1 MRILVAGPVPEASD
15 YGNGVTARRW
25 ARLFRDLGHDVRVV
39 QDYDG
44 GTYDLLVALHARK
57 SEAAI
62 RAFGAA
68 CPDAPIVIALT
79 GTDLYPDLVAGGV
92 DLTLLESAKRVVVLQ
107 PEGVAQVPPGLR
119 GRTRVITQS
128 MPAISGEAPA
138 VDRFEIAFLAHAR
151 PVKDPL
157 RLSEAVRLLP
167 PSSRITV
174 THVGG
179 VREDDIGDRLRAE
192 SAENPR
198 YSWLGPLPRPEAL
211 AVLAR
216 SRLLV
221 LTSLHE
227 GGANVVTEALAAG
240 VPIISTRIP
249 GSVGLLGAD
258 YAGYFPVG
266 DTEALAAVLDAAEH
280 DRAGLYTQLRRQCAA
295 RRASVDPERETE
307 AWERLLAEAVPAKAG
322 YEGVR

>member
-25 ARLFRDLGHDVRVV
+25 AHLLRDLGHDVRVV
-39 QDYDG
+39 QDYEG
-44 GTYDLLVALHARK
+44 GQYDLLVALHARK

-62 RAFGAA
+62 RAFAA
-68 CPDAPIVIALT
+68 EHPDAPIVIALT
-79 GTDLYPDLVAGGV
+79 GTDLYPDLVTGGV
-92 DLTLLESAKRVVVLQ
+92 DLKLLERAVRIVVLQ
-107 PEGVAQVPPGLR
+107 PQGLLQVPLALR
-119 GRTRVITQS
+119 GRTKVITQS
-128 MPAISGEAPA
+128 MPPISGEAPSE
-138 VDRFEIAFLAHAR
+138 DRFEIAFLAHAR

-157 RLSEAVRLLP
+157 RLSEAVRKLP
-167 PSSRITV
+167 SSSRITV

-179 VREDDIGDRLRAE
+179 VREDDIGGRLRAE
-192 SAENPR
+192 SMENPR

-240 VPIISTRIP
+240 VPIVSTRIP
-249 GSVGLLGAD
+249 GSVGLLGED

-266 DTEALAAVLDAAEH
+266 DTDALAAVLDAVEH
-280 DRAGLYTQLRRQCAA
+280 DRDGLYTQLRWQCAA
-295 RRASVDPERETE
+295 CRASVDPERETE
-307 AWERLLAEAVPAKAG
+307 SWERLLAEAVPANAG

>member
-1 MRILVAGPVPEASD
+1 MRILVAGPVPETSD

-25 ARLFRDLGHDVRVV
+25 ARLLRNLGHEVRVA

-44 GTYDLLVALHARK
+44 ERYDLLIALHARK

-62 RAFGAA
+62 RAFSAA
-68 CPDAPIVIALT
+68 CPDTPVVIALT
-79 GTDLYPDLVAGGV
+79 GTDLYPDLVTGGV
-92 DLTLLESAKRVVVLQ
+92 DLGLLGRAARIVVLQ
-107 PEGVAQVPPGLR
+107 PRGLLQVPLGLR
-119 GRTRVITQS
+119 GRTRVIIQS
-128 MPAISGEAPA
+128 MPPIPGEAPA
-138 VDRFEIAFLAHAR
+138 EDRFEVAFLAHAR

-167 PSSRITV
+167 SSSRITV

-179 VREDDIGDRLRAE
+179 VREDDVGERLRAE

-198 YSWLGPLPRPEAL
+198 YTWLGPLPRPEAL

-240 VPIISTRIP
+240 VPIVSTRVP
-249 GSVGLLGAD
+249 GSVGLLGED

-266 DTEALAAVLDAAEH
+266 DTAALATVLDDAEH
-280 DRAGLYTQLRRQCAA
+280 DRDGLYTRIRRQCAA
-295 RRASVDPERETE
+295 RRASADPERETQ
-307 AWERLLAEAVPAKAG
+307 AWRRLLAEAVPANSG

>member
-25 ARLFRDLGHDVRVV
+25 AHLLRDLGHDVKVV

-44 GTYDLLVALHARK
+44 GQYDLLVALHARK

-62 RAFGAA
+62 RAFAA
-68 CPDAPIVIALT
+68 ERPDAPIVIALT
-79 GTDLYPDLVAGGV
+79 GTDLYPDLVTGGV
-92 DLTLLESAKRVVVLQ
+92 DLTLLERAARIVVLQ
-107 PEGVAQVPPGLR
+107 PQGVRQVPLALR
-119 GRTRVITQS
+119 SRTRVITQS
-128 MPAISGEAPA
+128 MPPISGETPSE
-138 VDRFEIAFLAHAR
+138 DRFEIAFLAHAR

-157 RLSEAVRLLP
+157 RLSEAVRKLP
-167 PSSRITV
+167 SSSRITV

-192 SAENPR
+192 STDNPR

-240 VPIISTRIP
+240 VPIVSTRIP
-249 GSVGLLGAD
+249 GSVGLLGED

-266 DTEALAAVLDAAEH
+266 DTDALAAVLDAAEH
-280 DRAGLYTQLRRQCAA
+280 DRDGLYTRLRWQCAT

-307 AWERLLAEAVPAKAG
+307 AWERLLVEAVPATAR

>member
-1 MRILVAGPVPEASD
+1 MAGPVPEASD

-25 ARLFRDLGHDVRVV
+25 ARLLRDLGHEVRVV

-44 GTYDLLVALHARK
+44 GHHDLLIALHARK

-62 RAFGAA
+62 RAFTEA

-79 GTDLYPDLVAGGV
+79 GTDLYPDLVTAGV
-92 DLTLLESAKRVVVLQ
+92 DLSLLERAARIVVLQ
-107 PEGVAQVPPGLR
+107 SQGVLQVPPGLR
-119 GRTRVITQS
+119 SRTRVITQS
-128 MPAISGEAPA
+128 MPPISGEAPA
-138 VDRFEIAFLAHAR
+138 GDRFEIAFLAHAR

-167 PSSRITV
+167 PSSRIAV

-192 SAENPR
+192 NPR
-198 YSWLGPLPRPEAL
+198 YTWLGPLPRPKAL

-240 VPIISTRIP
+240 VPIVSTRIP
-249 GSVGLLGAD
+249 GSVGLLGED

-266 DTEALAAVLDAAEH
+266 DTAALAAVLDAVEH
-280 DRAGLYTQLRRQCAA
+280 DRNGLYQQLRRQCAA
-295 RRASVDPERETE
+295 RRASADPERETE
-307 AWERLLAEAVPAKAG
+307 AWERLLAEAVPANAG

>member
-1 MRILVAGPVPEASD
+1 MRILVAGPVPAASD

-25 ARLFRDLGHDVRVV
+25 AQLLRDLGHEVRVV
-39 QDYDG
+39 RDYDG
-44 GTYDLLVALHARK
+44 ERYDLLVALHARK

-62 RAFGAA
+62 RAFSADW
-68 CPDAPIVIALT
+68 PEAPIVVALT

-92 DLTLLESAKRVVVLQ
+92 DLSLLERAARIVVLQ
-107 PEGVAQVPPGLR
+107 PQGLLQLPPELR
-119 GRTRVITQS
+119 SRTRVITQS
-128 MPAISGEAPA
+128 MPPIDGEEPA
-138 VDRFEIAFLAHAR
+138 EDRFEIAFLAHAR

-157 RLSEAVRLLP
+157 RLSEAVRALP
-167 PSSRITV
+167 SSSRITV

-192 SAENPR
+192 SIENPR
-198 YSWLGPLPRPEAL
+198 YGWLGPLPRPEAL

-240 VPIISTRIP
+240 VPIVSTRIP
-249 GSVGLLGAD
+249 GSVGLLGED

-266 DTEALAAVLDAAEH
+266 DTAALAAVLDAAEH
-280 DRAGLYTQLRRQCAA
+280 DRDGLYTRLRWQCAA
-295 RRASVDPERETE
+295 RRASVDPGRETE
-307 AWERLLAEAVPAKAG
+307 AWERLLAEAIPVNAG
-322 YEGVR
+322 YKGVR

>member
-1 MRILVAGPVPEASD
+1 MRILVAGPVPAASD

-25 ARLFRDLGHDVRVV
+25 ASLLRDLGHEVRVV

-44 GTYDLLVALHARK
+44 DTYDLLIALHARK

-62 RAFGAA
+62 RAFRAA

-79 GTDLYPDLVAGGV
+79 GTDLYPDLVSGGV
-92 DLTLLESAKRVVVLQ
+92 DLALLEAAARVVVLQ
-107 PEGVAQVPPGLR
+107 PQGVLQVPEALR
-119 GRTRVITQS
+119 SRTRVITQS
-128 MPAISGEAPA
+128 MPSISGEAPA
-138 VDRFEIAFLAHAR
+138 ADRFEIAFLAHAR

-192 SAENPR
+192 SAGNPR
-198 YSWLGPLPRPEAL
+198 YSWLGALPRPEAL

-221 LTSLHE
+221 LTSRHE

-240 VPIISTRIP
+240 VPIVSTRIP
-249 GSVGLLGAD
+249 GSVGLLGED

-266 DTEALAAVLDAAEH
+266 DAAALAAVLDAAEH
-280 DRAGLYTQLRRQCAA
+280 DRDGLYTQLRRQCAA
-295 RRASVDPERETE
+295 RRASADPERETE
-307 AWERLLAEAVPAKAG
+307 AWKRLLAEAVPEKAG

>member
-25 ARLFRDLGHDVRVV
+25 ARLLRDLGHDVKVV

-44 GTYDLLVALHARK
+44 GQYDLLIALHARK

-62 RAFGAA
+62 RAFAA
-68 CPDAPIVIALT
+68 ERPDAPIVIALT
-79 GTDLYPDLVAGGV
+79 GTDLYPDLVTGGV
-92 DLTLLESAKRVVVLQ
+92 DLTLLERAARIVVLQ
-107 PEGVAQVPPGLR
+107 PQGLLQVPLALR
-119 GRTRVITQS
+119 SRTRVITQS
-128 MPAISGEAPA
+128 MPPISGEAPSE
-138 VDRFEIAFLAHAR
+138 DRFEIAFLAHAR

-157 RLSEAVRLLP
+157 RLCEAVRKLP
-167 PSSRITV
+167 SSSRITV

-192 SAENPR
+192 STGNPR

-240 VPIISTRIP
+240 VPIVSTRIP
-249 GSVGLLGAD
+249 GSVGLLGED

-266 DTEALAAVLDAAEH
+266 DTDALAAVLDAAEH
-280 DRAGLYTQLRRQCAA
+280 DRDGLYTRLRRQCAA

-307 AWERLLAEAVPAKAG
+307 SWERLLAEAVPANAG

>member
-25 ARLFRDLGHDVRVV
+25 AHLLRDLGHEVRVV

-44 GTYDLLVALHARK
+44 GHHDLLIALHARK

-62 RAFGAA
+62 RAFTAA
-68 CPDAPIVIALT
+68 CPESPVVIALT
-79 GTDLYPDLVAGGV
+79 GTDLYPDLATAGV
-92 DLTLLESAKRVVVLQ
+92 DLALLERAARIVVLQ
-107 PEGVAQVPPGLR
+107 SQGVLQVPPGLR
-119 GRTRVITQS
+119 SRTRVITQS
-128 MPAISGEAPA
+128 MPPISGEPPAP
-138 VDRFEIAFLAHAR
+138 DRFEIAFLAHAR

-167 PSSRITV
+167 SSSRITV

-198 YSWLGPLPRPEAL
+198 YTWLGPLPRPEAL

-227 GGANVVTEALAAG
+227 GGANVVTEALAAS
-240 VPIISTRIP
+240 VPIVSTRIP
-249 GSVGLLGAD
+249 GSVGLLGED

-266 DTEALAAVLDAAEH
+266 DTAALAAVLDAAEH
-280 DRAGLYTQLRRQCAA
+280 DRDGLFTQMRWQCAA
-295 RRASVDPERETE
+295 RRASADPERETE
-307 AWERLLAEAVPAKAG
+307 AWERLLAEAVPANAG

>member
-25 ARLFRDLGHDVRVV
+25 ANLLRDLGHEVRVV

-44 GTYDLLVALHARK
+44 GRYDLLVALHARK

-79 GTDLYPDLVAGGV
+79 GTDLYPDLISGGV
-92 DLTLLESAKRVVVLQ
+92 DLTLLAGAVRIVVLQ
-107 PEGVAQVPPGLR
+107 PQGLFQVPLELR
-119 GRTRVITQS
+119 NRTRVITQS
-128 MPAISGEAPA
+128 MPPISGEAPA
-138 VDRFEIAFLAHAR
+138 EDRFEIAFLAHAR

-157 RLSEAVRLLP
+157 LLSEAVRLLP
-167 PSSRITV
+167 SSSRIAV
-174 THVGG
+174 SHVGG

-192 SAENPR
+192 SAGGPR

-221 LTSLHE
+221 LTSRHE

-240 VPIISTRIP
+240 VPIVSTHIP
-249 GSVGLLGAD
+249 GSVGLLGED

-266 DTEALAAVLDAAEH
+266 DAAALAAVLHAAEH
-280 DRAGLYTQLRRQCAA
+280 DRGGLYTQLRRQCAA
-295 RRASVDPERETE
+295 RRASVDPGRETE
-307 AWERLLAEAVPAKAG
+307 AWERLLAEAVPVTAR

>member
-25 ARLFRDLGHDVRVV
+25 AHLLRDLGHEVRVV

-44 GTYDLLVALHARK
+44 GRYDLLIALHARK

-62 RAFGAA
+62 RAFTAA

-79 GTDLYPDLVAGGV
+79 GTDLYPDLASAGV
-92 DLTLLESAKRVVVLQ
+92 DLTLLERAARIVVLQ
-107 PEGVAQVPPGLR
+107 SQGVLQVPPGLR
-119 GRTRVITQS
+119 SRTTVITQS
-128 MPAISGEAPA
+128 MPPIPGEAPA
-138 VDRFEIAFLAHAR
+138 ADRFEVAFLAHAR

-167 PSSRITV
+167 SSSRITV

-198 YSWLGPLPRPEAL
+198 YTWLGPLPRPKAL

-227 GGANVVTEALAAG
+227 GGANVVTEALAAR
-240 VPIISTRIP
+240 VPIVSTRIP
-249 GSVGLLGAD
+249 GSVGLLGED

-266 DTEALAAVLDAAEH
+266 DTEALAALLDAAEH
-280 DRAGLYTQLRRQCAA
+280 DRDRLYTRIRRQCAA
-295 RRASVDPERETE
+295 HRASADPERETGS
-307 AWERLLAEAVPAKAG
+307 WERLLAEVMPANAG